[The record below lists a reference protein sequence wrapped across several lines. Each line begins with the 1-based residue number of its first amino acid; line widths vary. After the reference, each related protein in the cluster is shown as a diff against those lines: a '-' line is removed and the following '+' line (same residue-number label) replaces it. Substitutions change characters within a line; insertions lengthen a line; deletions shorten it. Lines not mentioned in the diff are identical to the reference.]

1 MSSGLSVS
9 LSVSPNGDGDEAPQ
23 EHEWPGERWYNK
35 IGPVAKVYSGGM
47 KHSVMLY
54 CKYENSVYIK
64 ESILGLLLH
73 LFRWGACFRKPLHYR
88 VWCWMSFAS
97 PCAECHR
104 NFSANGKAK
113 TDRSAP

>member
-9 LSVSPNGDGDEAPQ
+9 LSVSPNGDGDQAPQ

-64 ESILGLLLH
+64 EINTRPLSLGRHTQRESVVYWYSIQ
-73 LFRWGACFRKPLHYR
+73 
-88 VWCWMSFAS
+88 
-97 PCAECHR
+97 
-104 NFSANGKAK
+104 
-113 TDRSAP
+113 